1 MDGKERGKEE
11 IHDIFKW
18 PKSNGF
24 YAKVPSLVYYR
35 NKNGK
40 LLDWGRGA
48 RLLSLRVSIVLCGS
62 KRKIKKLMLTEPF
75 N

>member
-1 MDGKERGKEE
+1 MDNKEGGKEE

-48 RLLSLRVSIVLCGS
+48 RLLSLRVSS
-62 KRKIKKLMLTEPF
+62 SSSSSMMAFKKLVHSC
-75 N
+75 